1 MPVRVQKIRSK
12 ALIALPLLGMWAGL
26 ASGSLGAGTERPS
39 AGSADQVAAPA
50 LVAASTPTEVPAA
63 AAPPAADVLAADV
76 LAAAHAVAE
85 PTPVAPPV
93 EAPATPPAASPAAAV
108 VPAERLYLEPILTQA
123 AQEYGLPVDLILA
136 QAWAE
141 SGWRTDAVSHKG
153 AVGVLQ
159 IMPSAVDFI
168 STRLLKLDQHLDP
181 RHPAANARMGAR
193 FMRHL
198 IDRLDGDLRRA
209 LIAYNQGLS
218 GLFRK
223 GPVRAAESYAD
234 KVLALRPVFAGAR

>member
-1 MPVRVQKIRSK
+1 MPIRVQKIRSK
-12 ALIALPLLGMWAGL
+12 VLIALPLLGMWAGL
-26 ASGSLGAGTERPS
+26 ASGSLGTPAERSQAPS
-39 AGSADQVAAPA
+39 AESPALASASAPA
-50 LVAASTPTEVPAA
+50 PEVTAP
-63 AAPPAADVLAADV
+63 APPAADVLAVDDTAP
-76 LAAAHAVAE
+76 AAA
-85 PTPVAPPV
+85 TPPDTAPAAPPV
-93 EAPATPPAASPAAAV
+93 EALAAPPAVSPAAAL
-108 VPAERLYLEPILTQA
+108 VPADRLHLEPILTQA

-168 STRLLKLDQHLDP
+168 STRLLKLDEHLDP
-181 RHPAANARMGAR
+181 RDPAANARMGAR

-234 KVLALRPVFAGAR
+234 KVLGLRPVFAGAS